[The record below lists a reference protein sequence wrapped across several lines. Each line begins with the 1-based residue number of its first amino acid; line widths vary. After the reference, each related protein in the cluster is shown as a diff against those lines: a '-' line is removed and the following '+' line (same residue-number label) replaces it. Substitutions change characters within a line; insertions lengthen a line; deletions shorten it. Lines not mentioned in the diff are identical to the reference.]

1 MKPTESQFEPPAEQM
16 TPEDMAEKEQHYM
29 SKGKDK
35 DGFYTGR

>member
-1 MKPTESQFEPPAEQM
+1 MKPTESQFEESNEPM
-16 TPEDMAEKEQHYM
+16 TPEAQDEMAQHYL

>member
-1 MKPTESQFEPPAEQM
+1 MKPTESQFEPPKETM
-16 TPEDMAEKEQHYM
+16 TPEDMVEKEQYYL